1 MGGCT
6 AGVGPGMSWKIRL
19 TRAAKKQFAA
29 ISDKRIQG
37 GIDKRI
43 YGLEH
48 EPEKQGKPLS
58 DDLVGYRSIRAVGQR
73 YRIIY
78 KIEAEIV
85 TVVVVTLSIRK
96 NKNKKDVYEL
106 AKRLARLG
114 LLDDL
119 D

>member
-1 MGGCT
+1 MN
-6 AGVGPGMSWKIRL
+6 WKIRL
-19 TRAAKKQFAA
+19 TAAADRQFDA
-29 ISDKRIQG
+29 IGDKRIQES
-37 GIDKRI
+37 INKRI
-43 YGLEH
+43 NGLKQ

-78 KIEAEIV
+78 KVEAE
-85 TVVVVTLSIRK
+85 VVSVLVVTLGIRK
-96 NKNKKDVYEL
+96 DKDKKDVYEL